1 MNTSSLSSK
10 KAKTLDSNGG
20 YAKAIP
26 DITAALERGRLEDLP
41 LFLVG
46 HSYVSL
52 IINLLASTL
61 ASATS
66 TEWKLGVNYDCI
78 EPLRT
83 QLTGVIMSALL
94 ILASAPTHPNRLTVV
109 LAGAMSKVL
118 PSFQIPLKLSSF
130 FVSPDVQQ
138 AAKYD
143 TVPLIHGYG
152 TAIGMYVMLTNAKL
166 LFTNRYQKIAADM
179 SLLIYHGT
187 VDDLTDYEASK
198 GSFDKCNAKDKE
210 FKS

>member
-46 HSYVSL
+46 HSY
-52 IINLLASTL
+52 
-61 ASATS
+61 
-66 TEWKLGVNYDCI
+66 WKLGVNYDCI
-78 EPLRT
+78 GPLRT

-94 ILASAPTHPNRLTVV
+94 ILASAPTHPNRLTVA

-118 PSFQIPLKLSSF
+118 PSFQIPLKLSSH

-143 TVPLIHGYG
+143 TDPLIHGYG

-166 LFTNRYQKIAADM
+166 LFTNRYQKIAADV